1 MTKPDDQHD
10 YLTGSVAGMLA
21 LFIILVGNAL
31 VAAWLFYF
39 IYSGHS
45 RAALNPP
52 SLADGLAA

>member
-10 YLTGSVAGMLA
+10 YLTGSVAGMLT

-39 IYSGHS
+39 YFIPV
-45 RAALNPP
+45 APAPP
-52 SLADGLAA
+52 